1 MERSGVDLI
10 LAPSTTMGRIGQ
22 DVVKKTPLI
31 LYSCDP
37 YEHVARLARHGRNVT
52 GVTCMTS
59 ELTPKRL
66 EFLKEAVPAASRI
79 VFFAE
84 PEDSPS
90 GLKRAQDAAPRLGI
104 KLTPVGFKTRADV
117 PRALDV
123 VAKERPQALFVYPD
137 GISMSAR
144 GEIADFA
151 LKLQIDAI
159 VLDLVLPDMD
169 GYEVLRGLKE
179 DRRPRTS
186 R

>member
-1 MERSGVDLI
+1 MYDFG
-10 LAPSTTMGRIGQ
+10 T
-22 DVVKKTPLI
+22 
-31 LYSCDP
+31 
-37 YEHVARLARHGRNVT
+37 H
-52 GVTCMTS
+52 
-59 ELTPKRL
+59 PKRL